1 MGEPKS
7 NILCGEIN
15 DPCLKLHLGLHLA
28 LCSQF
33 TCNTL

>member
-28 LCSQF
+28 
-33 TCNTL
+33 